1 MGHVWDDFKIGA
13 ERPRSEINTAQSC
26 FLVIVHIGSW
36 HPRLGEDRHIRP
48 PVRHHDPLVTKALQ
62 ESVVWECEV
71 VLKIVVDLLLFCLQ
85 KRSHTHTH
93 ACVVCVHSHMIT
105 PQLAHISAEKSHLCK
120 VNTRASYVR
129 APRFYKNCGDLV
141 MFAWNK
147 HELIDVL
154 VFFIILLAL
163 FGPCT
168 PTIAVLLE
176 RFWNSHDLVIHE
188 EFVRREI

>member
-1 MGHVWDDFKIGA
+1 MGHVWDDFKSGA

-26 FLVIVHIGSW
+26 FLVILHVGSW

-93 ACVVCVHSHMIT
+93 TH
-105 PQLAHISAEKSHLCK
+105 
-120 VNTRASYVR
+120 
-129 APRFYKNCGDLV
+129 
-141 MFAWNK
+141 
-147 HELIDVL
+147 
-154 VFFIILLAL
+154 AL
-163 FGPCT
+163 FVFT
-168 PTIAVLLE
+168 RT
-176 RFWNSHDLVIHE
+176 
-188 EFVRREI
+188 